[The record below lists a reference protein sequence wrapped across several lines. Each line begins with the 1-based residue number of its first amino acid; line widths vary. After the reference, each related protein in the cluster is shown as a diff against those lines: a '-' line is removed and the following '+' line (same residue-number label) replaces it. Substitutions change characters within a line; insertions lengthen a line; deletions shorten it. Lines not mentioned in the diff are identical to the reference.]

1 VIRTPHFVRLVEL
14 DGQHF
19 ITACRHGLVHLTWER
34 TTIRFSRDEFRQLAG
49 LLNRASDDLFL
60 ASIRDGDL
68 RLTPRLDD
76 DCELQ
81 VGSLVLLLS
90 PDEFRKFA
98 RAAQE
103 AVQRLDEILA
113 SGMWDREEPDEG
125 PTPFLRPT
133 QRNPFSKN

>member
-1 VIRTPHFVRLVEL
+1 MIRTPHFVRLVEL
-14 DGQHF
+14 DGQRF

-34 TTIRFSRDEFRQLAG
+34 TTIRFSRDEFRRLAG

-60 ASIRDGDL
+60 APIRDGDL

-90 PDEFRKFA
+90 PDEFREFA

-113 SGMWDREEPDEG
+113 SGMWDREEPEEG
-125 PTPFLRPT
+125 PTPFLRAA